1 MNSSEIKFAVIIII
15 VTVVFLAVMAMLY
28 IRTIKKINSY
38 TYKGEEKS
46 EEKEKSDD

>member
-28 IRTIKKINSY
+28 IRTIKKITS
-38 TYKGEEKS
+38 YKGEEKS
-46 EEKEKSDD
+46 EEKTLIK